1 MEHNNLT
8 PSTSTSS
15 VSNFKQGGSRK
26 VQSSFQNNGKGK
38 GKNSTQQSDQQPLP
52 SNAASS
58 SASVVVG
65 NKNKNKLEDTL
76 LKLLSKM
83 PKKNAVDAS
92 YLLEHD
98 KRSRKR
104 KIW

>member
-1 MEHNNLT
+1 MT
-8 PSTSTSS
+8 PTSS
-15 VSNFKQGGSRK
+15 SSNSKQGVTK
-26 VQSSFQNNGKGK
+26 KSSSNLPNNTKGK
-38 GKNSTQQSDQQPLP
+38 TKSTANQQQEQQQQ
-52 SNAASS
+52 NVSS
-58 SASVVVG
+58 SSSG

-92 YLLEHD
+92 YLLETD